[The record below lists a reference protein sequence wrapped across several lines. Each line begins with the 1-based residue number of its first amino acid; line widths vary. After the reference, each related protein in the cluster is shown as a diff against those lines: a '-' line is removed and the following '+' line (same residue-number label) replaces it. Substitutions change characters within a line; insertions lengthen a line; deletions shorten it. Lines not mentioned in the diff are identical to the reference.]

1 MVSEEP
7 LPDTLKRISGV
18 LSEGN
23 RFLMMTHED
32 PDVDGLGSMLALG
45 KSLTDL
51 GKEVVILI
59 LKPLN
64 PPLALLTGAEEM
76 FTVLKPG
83 GVSEAER
90 EFDAVLALDCAERE
104 RLGACVSAWSGGSL
118 TINLDHHE
126 TNTFFGQH
134 NLVDVNSSSTGELV
148 YRLIRTG
155 GFPLDFE
162 IAENLFAAIQS
173 DTGSFRYSNTTSNA
187 MRISADLME
196 YGVNPWEISQKILNG
211 YGPARLKLLAGALA
225 RVEFHNEGRIGM
237 MTLSREMF
245 EESGAL
251 GSDCEGFVDYP
262 RHVDGVELAV
272 MIRERDVNTYK
283 FSIRSNAWVN
293 VAELASHFG
302 GGGHAKAAGFT
313 GNGSLGT
320 LKKDFLLEAGRL
332 LNETPR

>member
-1 MVSEEP
+1 MVSEDP
-7 LPDTLKRISGV
+7 LPGTLKRVAGV

-51 GKEVVILI
+51 GKEVVLLI
-59 LKPLN
+59 KKPVN
-64 PPLALLTGAEEM
+64 PPLALLRGAEKM
-76 FTVLKPG
+76 LTVSKLG

-90 EFDAVLALDCAERE
+90 GFDAVLALDCAERE
-104 RLGACVSAWSGGSL
+104 RLGACVSAWPDGGL
-118 TINLDHHE
+118 TINIDHHE

-134 NLVDVNSSSTGELV
+134 NLVDANSSSAGELV

-155 GFPLDFE
+155 DFPLDFE

-173 DTGSFRYSNTTSNA
+173 DTGSFRYSNTTSSA

-196 YGVNPWEISQKILNG
+196 YGVNPWEISQRILNG
-211 YGPARLKLLAGALA
+211 YGPARLKLLAMVLA
-225 RVEFHNEGRIGM
+225 RVEFHNEGKIGM
-237 MTLSREMF
+237 MTLSKEMLK
-245 EESGAL
+245 ESGAH
-251 GSDCEGFVDYP
+251 GSDSEGFVDYP
-262 RHVDGVELAV
+262 RYVERVELAV
-272 MIRERDVNTYK
+272 MISEKDENTYK

-293 VAELASHFG
+293 VAELASRFG

-313 GNGSLGT
+313 GNGPLAT

-332 LNETPR
+332 LNETSR